1 MNNFLRYTLLLLALF
16 LLIIFY
22 FFNTS
27 MGHENLKNFLE
38 SSLSKKTDNKIE
50 VISLN
55 LDHYPN
61 LIIKLKINNAL
72 NVTLR
77 GELDNEEMSM
87 RYHLTGEKFQLNT
100 LLVNDKIDIK
110 GTLVGSFDS
119 LEVTGT
125 GKAFD
130 GKVDYTFTNLPSVIQ
145 DMNLEMK
152 EVNSSKVLNFLE
164 QKEFIQGQVDI
175 KAHFTK
181 FSKYEKQGGATIKMK
196 QAYVPMLKVKTPFKL
211 NAQIKFEN
219 IKHKFNA
226 KLTST
231 LGKIT
236 ITNGTYN
243 NSKKIFNSLYHIH
256 LTNLSYFEKL
266 LHHQYKGAFNST
278 GSIYYNNDDEQLK
291 IKGETSKL
299 GGELRYLYH
308 NKDIDLKFNN
318 LSLKK
323 LLYQLNTPILFNS
336 KINGSIN
343 YSAKEDLV
351 VINTQLKKT
360 RFVPSKLTQ
369 TIQHKL
375 KTNLLKG
382 SYEQSYFSGGVKEDV
397 LSAILTLDNGR
408 NYIKLSKI
416 KLNLQNNKL
425 SSKFK
430 LKMRGTKVEGK
441 IYGTLEKPQIKIETK
456 FFTLPNKQM
465 DSWLKNNYLN

>member
-219 IKHKFNA
+219 IKHKF
-226 KLTST
+226 
-231 LGKIT
+231 I
-236 ITNGTYN
+236 
-243 NSKKIFNSLYHIH
+243 
-256 LTNLSYFEKL
+256 
-266 LHHQYKGAFNST
+266 
-278 GSIYYNNDDEQLK
+278 
-291 IKGETSKL
+291 
-299 GGELRYLYH
+299 
-308 NKDIDLKFNN
+308 
-318 LSLKK
+318 
-323 LLYQLNTPILFNS
+323 
-336 KINGSIN
+336 
-343 YSAKEDLV
+343 
-351 VINTQLKKT
+351 
-360 RFVPSKLTQ
+360 
-369 TIQHKL
+369 
-375 KTNLLKG
+375 
-382 SYEQSYFSGGVKEDV
+382 
-397 LSAILTLDNGR
+397 
-408 NYIKLSKI
+408 
-416 KLNLQNNKL
+416 
-425 SSKFK
+425 
-430 LKMRGTKVEGK
+430 
-441 IYGTLEKPQIKIETK
+441 
-456 FFTLPNKQM
+456 
-465 DSWLKNNYLN
+465 